1 MLRKMLMTC
10 VAFGLVACGSQ
21 TEAPGEEIRSGKFRN
36 TEPVVSEN
44 EIDALVTDNTDFGWD
59 VYRATLAAD
68 PVNIVFSPYSI
79 SSAFGMLYAGSA
91 GQTQTEMADGF
102 RFGDRDSASFHA
114 SMNAIEL
121 ALPESDD
128 WGTLRVVNDIWV
140 QTGFEPK
147 EVFLDTLAESYGA
160 GLHALDFAA
169 DANGAVDLINGYIS
183 DVTETK
189 IPEIFGEGSLDASTV
204 LALTNAIYFKSSWK
218 DEFKPE
224 NTRPMDFNLIDGS
237 QVEAMMMNSSESYYY
252 GEEAGSYRAVEIPY
266 KNDDLAMLVVMP
278 DAGTLADFESAM
290 DADGIAALV
299 GSMTSQ
305 EVNLDFP
312 SFELN
317 TDLVTLKDD
326 LELMGMA
333 SMFDPGQAD
342 FSGISDAS
350 IFVQEVAH
358 KAYILV
364 NEEGTEAAAATGVGV
379 GLTSAPLEPV
389 SLTVDKPFL
398 YFIRHL
404 PTGNCLFMGRVI
416 DPTVE

>member
-1 MLRKMLMTC
+1 MMRKMLMTC
-10 VAFGLVACGSQ
+10 VALGLVACGSQ
-21 TEAPGEEIRSGKFRN
+21 AQAPGEEIRSEKFRN
-36 TEPVVSEN
+36 TEPLVSEEEVN
-44 EIDALVTDNTDFGWD
+44 DLVIDNNNFGWD
-59 VYRATLAAD
+59 IYRATLAGD

-79 SSAFGMLYAGSA
+79 SSAFGMLYAGAA
-91 GQTQTEMADGF
+91 GDTQSDMADGF
-102 RFGDRDSASFHA
+102 RFGGREVSSFHD

-121 ALPESDD
+121 ALPESDE
-128 WGTLRVVNDIWV
+128 WGTLRVANDIWV

-147 EVFLDTLAESYGA
+147 SAYLDTLAESYGA
-160 GLHALDFAA
+160 GMHGLDFAT
-169 DANGAVDLINGYIS
+169 DASGATELINGYIS

-189 IPEIFGEGSLDASTV
+189 IPKIFEEGSLNASTV
-204 LALTNAIYFKSSWK
+204 LALTNAIYFKASWK

-224 NTRPMDFNLIDGS
+224 DTRPMDFNLLDGTQIETS
-237 QVEAMMMNSSESYYY
+237 MMYSKESYYY
-252 GEEAGSYRAVEIPY
+252 GEEAGSYRAIEIPY
-266 KNDDLAMLVVMP
+266 KNEDLAMLVVMP

-290 DADGIAALV
+290 DANGIAAIA

-305 EVNLDFP
+305 EVSLDFP

-317 TDLVTLKDD
+317 TNLVALKDD
-326 LELMGMA
+326 LETMGLG

-342 FSGISDAS
+342 FSGIADMNL
-350 IFVQEVAH
+350 FVQTVAH

-379 GLTSAPLEPV
+379 GMTSAPMDPV

-404 PTGNCLFMGRVI
+404 PTGNCLFMGRVVN
-416 DPTVE
+416 PTVE